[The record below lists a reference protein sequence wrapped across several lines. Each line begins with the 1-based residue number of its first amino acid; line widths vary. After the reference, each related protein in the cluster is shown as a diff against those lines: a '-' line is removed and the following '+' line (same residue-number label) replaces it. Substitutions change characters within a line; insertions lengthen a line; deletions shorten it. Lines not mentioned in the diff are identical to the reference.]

1 MEVAVL
7 NIQGGQTGR
16 TVSLSPAVF
25 GMETPN
31 DHAIYLDVKFIMA
44 NQRQGTHKAKTRA
57 EVVGSTKKLYRQKG
71 TGNARQGNKRS
82 PIHRHGGR
90 IFGPVPHEYGF
101 KLNKKQRAVARRSA
115 LSYKVQESAITVV
128 ENFTFDSPK
137 TKNLLSVL
145 ENLKVN
151 GKKVLFVL
159 PVLSPEAVQ
168 ARNEQAAKGNTPKK
182 ELNTV
187 YLSGRNIPGVNIIS
201 ASEINTYDL
210 LKANAVVLTESA
222 VGYINE
228 RLS

>member
-1 MEVAVL
+1 MELTVL
-7 NIQGGQTGR
+7 NIQGGETGR
-16 TVSLSPAVF
+16 TVALSPAVF

-57 EVVGSTKKLYRQKG
+57 EVRGSTKKLFRQKG
-71 TGNARQGNKRS
+71 TGNARQGNSRS
-82 PIHRHGGR
+82 PIRRHGGR

-115 LSYKVQESAITVV
+115 LTYKAQEEAITVI
-128 ENFTFDSPK
+128 ENFVFDSPK
-137 TKNLLSVL
+137 TKNFISVL
-145 ENLKVN
+145 ESLKVN

-159 PVLSPEAVQ
+159 PAVTPEEME
-168 ARNEQAAKGNTPKK
+168 ARNQSIAKGLTPKK

-187 YLSGRNIPGVNIIS
+187 FLSGRNIPGVNIIS
-201 ASEINTYDL
+201 ASDINTYDL
-210 LKANAVVLTESA
+210 LKANVLVMTESA